1 MLVFDPQQDAGV
13 LRRRNP
19 MMQTPYQMING
30 LSEVI
35 GKYDAVI
42 LDLWGV
48 VHDGVTPYPNSIAA
62 MQALKEAGIPVALL
76 SNAPRRSSVVIARME
91 EMGIDRSLYGPAVAS
106 GEIAY
111 HQLRNRL
118 DPWYA
123 ALGKKVFRTGPVR
136 DHSMFEGQ
144 DVDVVETLDDADWLL
159 CTGPNDDFA
168 TVSDYEDL
176 LHAAL
181 AKELPMLC
189 PNPDREVIRGG
200 GRIICAGAIAG
211 RYEELGGNVRWEG
224 KPLASAYDFCL
235 QAFDMGPDARLLVVG
250 DSLSTD
256 VAGSNAAGLDIA
268 FVTGGIHAE
277 ELHAPRG
284 TLPEKAKLDS
294 LLQVT
299 GRHVTYAIGDF
310 CW

>member
-1 MLVFDPQQDAGV
+1 MP
-13 LRRRNP
+13 
-19 MMQTPYQMING
+19 QTPYQMING

-35 GKYDAVI
+35 GNYDAVI

-48 VHDGVTPYPNSIAA
+48 VHDGVTPYPNSISA
-62 MQALKEAGIPVALL
+62 MKALKDAGIPVALL

-91 EMGIDRSLYGPAVAS
+91 EMGIDRDLYGPAVAS

-111 HQLRNRL
+111 HQLRDRV
-118 DPWYA
+118 DAWYA
-123 ALGKKVFRTGPVR
+123 KLGRKVFRVGPVR
-136 DHSMFEGQ
+136 DHSMFEDQ
-144 DVDVVETLDDADWLL
+144 DVEVVDTLEEADWMLV
-159 CTGPNDDFA
+159 TGPDDDHDP
-168 TVSDYEDL
+168 VSKYEDM
-176 LHAAL
+176 LHLAL
-181 AKELPMLC
+181 SRDLPMLC

-200 GRIICAGAIAG
+200 ERIICAGAIAG
-211 RYEELGGNVRWEG
+211 RYEELGGNVCWEG

-277 ELHAPRG
+277 ELDAPRG
-284 TLPEKAKLDS
+284 TLPEKARLDQ
-294 LLQVT
+294 LLEVT
-299 GRHVTYAIGDF
+299 GRHVTYAMGDF

>member
-1 MLVFDPQQDAGV
+1 M
-13 LRRRNP
+13 
-19 MMQTPYQMING
+19 TPSPSYEMISG
-30 LSEVI
+30 LSEVM

-48 VHDGVTPYPNSIAA
+48 VHDGVTPYPQSIPALNALRAA
-62 MQALKEAGIPVALL
+62 GVPVALL
-76 SNAPRRSSVVIARME
+76 SNAPRRSEVVIARME
-91 EMGIDRSLYGPAVAS
+91 EMGIARDLYGPAVAS

-111 HQLRNRL
+111 RQLRTRT

-123 ALGKKVFRTGPVR
+123 ALGRKVLRVGPGR
-136 DHSMFEGQ
+136 DQSLFEGQ
-144 DVDVVETLDDADWLL
+144 DVDMVEDVADAEWVLV
-159 CTGPNDDFA
+159 TGPNDDYDA
-168 TVSDYEDL
+168 VAVYEDL
-176 LHAAL
+176 LHAAR
-181 AKELPMLC
+181 ARDLPMLC

-200 GRIICAGAIAG
+200 DRIICAGAIAG

-235 QAFDMGPDARLLVVG
+235 QAFNMGPDAKLLVVG

-277 ELHAPRG
+277 ELNAPRG
-284 TLPEKAKLDS
+284 TLPDRDALDR
-294 LLQVT
+294 LLTIT
-299 GRHVTYAIGDF
+299 GRQIAYAVGDF
-310 CW
+310 NW

>member
-1 MLVFDPQQDAGV
+1 MP
-13 LRRRNP
+13 
-19 MMQTPYQMING
+19 QTPYHMING

-35 GKYDAVI
+35 GNYDAVI

-48 VHDGVTPYPNSIAA
+48 VHDGVTPYPSSIAA
-62 MQALKEAGIPVALL
+62 MTALKEAGIPVALL

-91 EMGIDRSLYGPAVAS
+91 DMGIDRALYGPAVAS

-111 HQLRNRL
+111 HQLRDRH
-118 DPWYA
+118 DEWYGK
-123 ALGKKVFRTGPVR
+123 LGRKVFRVGPVR
-136 DHSMFEGQ
+136 DHSMFEEQ
-144 DVDVVETLDDADWLL
+144 DVEVVETLEDADWILV
-159 CTGPNDDFA
+159 TGPDDDHDA
-168 TVSDYEDL
+168 VSNYEDM
-176 LHAAL
+176 LHLAL
-181 AKELPMLC
+181 SRELPMLC

-200 GRIICAGAIAG
+200 ERIICAGAIAG

-277 ELHAPRG
+277 ELDAPRG
-284 TLPEKAKLDS
+284 TLPEKARLDQ
-294 LLQVT
+294 LLEVT
-299 GRHVTYAIGDF
+299 GRHVTYAMGDF

>member
-1 MLVFDPQQDAGV
+1 MP
-13 LRRRNP
+13 
-19 MMQTPYQMING
+19 QTPYQMING

-35 GKYDAVI
+35 GNYDAVI

-48 VHDGVTPYPNSIAA
+48 VHDGVTPYPNSVTA
-62 MQALKEAGIPVALL
+62 MKALKDAGIPVALL

-91 EMGIDRSLYGPAVAS
+91 EMGIDRDLYGPAVAS

-111 HQLRNRL
+111 HQLRDRV
-118 DPWYA
+118 DAWYA
-123 ALGKKVFRTGPVR
+123 KLGRKVFRVGPVR
-136 DHSMFEGQ
+136 DHSMFEDQ
-144 DVDVVETLDDADWLL
+144 DVEVVDRLEDADWMLV
-159 CTGPNDDFA
+159 TGPDDDNDP
-168 TVSDYEDL
+168 VSKYEDM
-176 LHAAL
+176 LHL
-181 AKELPMLC
+181 AVSRDVPMLC

-200 GRIICAGAIAG
+200 ERIICAGAIAG
-211 RYEELGGNVRWEG
+211 RYEELGGDVRWEG

-256 VAGSNAAGLDIA
+256 VAGANAAGLDIA

-277 ELHAPRG
+277 ELDAPRG
-284 TLPEKAKLDS
+284 TLPEKVRLDQ
-294 LLQVT
+294 LLEVT
-299 GRHVTYAIGDF
+299 GRQVTYAMGDF

>member
-1 MLVFDPQQDAGV
+1 MP
-13 LRRRNP
+13 
-19 MMQTPYQMING
+19 QTPYQMING

-35 GKYDAVI
+35 GNYDAVI

-48 VHDGVTPYPNSIAA
+48 VHDGVTPYPNSITA
-62 MQALKEAGIPVALL
+62 MKALKDAGIPVALL

-91 EMGIDRSLYGPAVAS
+91 DMGIDRALYGPAVAS

-111 HQLRNRL
+111 HQLRDRV
-118 DPWYA
+118 DAWYGK
-123 ALGKKVFRTGPVR
+123 LGRKVFRVGPVR
-136 DHSMFEGQ
+136 DHSMFEEQ
-144 DVDVVETLDDADWLL
+144 DVEVVDTLEDADWMLV
-159 CTGPNDDFA
+159 TGPDDDHDP
-168 TVSDYEDL
+168 VSHYEDM
-176 LHAAL
+176 LHLAL
-181 AKELPMLC
+181 SHNLPMLC
-189 PNPDREVIRGG
+189 PNPDREVIRGAE
-200 GRIICAGAIAG
+200 RIICAGAIAG

-277 ELHAPRG
+277 ELDAPRG
-284 TLPEKAKLDS
+284 TLPEKAKLDQ
-294 LLQVT
+294 LLEVT
-299 GRHVTYAIGDF
+299 GRHVTYAMGDF

>member
-1 MLVFDPQQDAGV
+1 MPQ
-13 LRRRNP
+13 P
-19 MMQTPYQMING
+19 PYQMING

-35 GKYDAVI
+35 DNYDAVI

-62 MQALKEAGIPVALL
+62 MAALKERGVPVALL

-91 EMGIDRSLYGPAVAS
+91 DMGIDRGLYGPAVAS

-111 HQLRNRL
+111 HQLLDRT

-123 ALGKKVFRTGPVR
+123 ALGRKVFRTGPVR

-144 DVDVVETLDDADWLL
+144 DVEVVENLDEADWLL

-168 TVSDYEDL
+168 KVADYEDL

-181 AKELPMLC
+181 ARDLPMLC

-200 GRIICAGAIAG
+200 VRIICAGAIAG

-224 KPLASAYDFCL
+224 KPFASAYDFCL
-235 QAFDMGPDARLLVVG
+235 QAFDMGPDAKLLVVG

-256 VAGSNAAGLDIA
+256 VAGSNNAGLDIA

-277 ELHAPRG
+277 ELDAPRG
-284 TLPEKAKLDS
+284 TLPEKAKLDQ
-294 LLQVT
+294 LLEVT
-299 GRHVTYAIGDF
+299 GRNITYAVGDF
-310 CW
+310 VW